1 MTTVAAL
8 SDNVKFVNKGKTQ
21 YRVETILKGNRS
33 GWKQH
38 FDTFA
43 DAVKWIEDQKQDY
56 FIVDRSYLVTE
67 VFTKTMGVF

>member
-1 MTTVAAL
+1 MTMVAAI
-8 SDNVKFVNKGKTQ
+8 SGKIQFANKGKTQ
-21 YRVETILKGNRS
+21 YRVDTILKGKRS

-56 FIVDRSYLVTE
+56 FIVDRNYLITE
-67 VFTKTMGVF
+67 VFTKTLGVF